1 VESGGLA
8 LDARGHGSARG
19 HDGSAHEQID
29 VGIPRL
35 SAAGIPLLAT
45 GEPIDIAGM
54 NATTILVRRIK
65 QGVAEWCRFQ
75 VKEEAWNGFR
85 EHTMDGYNIGTP
97 PNGYAAG
104 RVPHPAP
111 AKAAQGRTKTRLV
124 PDPERAPVVA
134 RIYQW
139 RITGPKTRVCSFGLR
154 ARHSVAG
161 HCLILRS
168 NPRSS

>member
-1 VESGGLA
+1 MDAGLKARHFTNICLSSGTPSASYTAARLPPRCHPWRGVLAACLPNAAAGAAWDVESGGLA
-8 LDARGHGSARG
+8 LDARGHGR
-19 HDGSAHEQID
+19 
-29 VGIPRL
+29 
-35 SAAGIPLLAT
+35 
-45 GEPIDIAGM
+45 
-54 NATTILVRRIK
+54 
-65 QGVAEWCRFQ
+65 
-75 VKEEAWNGFR
+75 
-85 EHTMDGYNIGTP
+85 DGYNIGTP
-97 PNGYAAG
+97 PNGYAAS